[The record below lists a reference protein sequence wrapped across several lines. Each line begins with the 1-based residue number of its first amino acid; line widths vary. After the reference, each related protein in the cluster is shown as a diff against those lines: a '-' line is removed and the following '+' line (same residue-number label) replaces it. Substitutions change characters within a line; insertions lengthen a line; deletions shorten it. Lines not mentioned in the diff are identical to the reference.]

1 MRIRIGQAIERQP
14 VSSGDPCP
22 FLRALV
28 ADGTLSDGQE
38 PLGHIAKTLA
48 GEAKKGVG
56 APTLP
61 KAGINGITVLTNG
74 FSPFKFCTIS
84 SMVCNS
90 MCCAMALL
98 TDRARGHAS
107 SIRWGKLT

>member
-1 MRIRIGQAIERQP
+1 M
-14 VSSGDPCP
+14 
-22 FLRALV
+22 V

-48 GEAKKGVG
+48 GVAKKGDG
-56 APTLP
+56 APALP
-61 KAGINGITVLTNG
+61 KAVIYEITVLTNG
-74 FSPFKFCTIS
+74 LSPFKFCAIS

-90 MCCAMALL
+90 MRCAMALL
-98 TDRARGHAS
+98 TNRVRGHAS

>member
-1 MRIRIGQAIERQP
+1 M
-14 VSSGDPCP
+14 
-22 FLRALV
+22 V

-48 GEAKKGVG
+48 GVAKKGDG
-56 APTLP
+56 APALP
-61 KAGINGITVLTNG
+61 KAGIYGITVLTNG
-74 FSPFKFCTIS
+74 FSPFKFCAIS

-90 MCCAMALL
+90 MRCAMALL
-98 TDRARGHAS
+98 TNRVRGHVS